1 LLRALQ
7 SIQGGD
13 DDDDDNK
20 GASRTHPLASTAIF
34 TSPLRRAV
42 GTLLALETV
51 VKNDAASP
59 PPFITNTA
67 NRPTSDPALDPNSDQ
82 TFRRKLFDDIE
93 MGQAPDR
100 DTQEEDVKFA
110 ANDCQEESRSP
121 GSNAGAALT
130 TRAVILNGLCDCA
143 AQVSALQG
151 AGWILRSCPGLLPC
165 ADAPIQR
172 SQRTLVKELDRMRI
186 DRNNSCLLQRQ
197 RPAEARIQFCR
208 VDTAPTLRVV
218 PMHAVDDG
226 DPPQTAG
233 RSNVSNDSVPYESF
247 IKAVNRAVVVAG
259 ATATATAADPGGCDK
274 VVIVGH
280 REGIRELARES
291 CRHRRSTRSGGDR
304 DGSTDPHRIHTFYC
318 CIAVFT
324 VDLIVEDDHDSLV
337 PPRVENWTFHGCHD
351 YQSFDATCLPPHKYT
366 DR

>member
-7 SIQGGD
+7 SIQGD
-13 DDDDDNK
+13 DDDDDEDK
-20 GASRTHPLASTAIF
+20 AVTPRTHPLASTAIF

-51 VKNDAASP
+51 VKNDASP
-59 PPFITNTA
+59 PPSITNTA
-67 NRPTSDPALDPNSDQ
+67 HRPTSDLSLDPNSDQ
-82 TFRRKLFDDIE
+82 QCRRKLFDDIE
-93 MGQAPDR
+93 MGLDPDR
-100 DTQEEDVKFA
+100 DTQEEDAKFA
-110 ANDCQEESRSP
+110 EDDGQEESPSL
-121 GSNAGAALT
+121 GNCAGAAST

-151 AGWILRSCPGLLPC
+151 AGWILRSCPDLLPC

-172 SQRTLVKELDRMRI
+172 SQRTLVKELDQMRI
-186 DRNNSCLLQRQ
+186 DRNNACLLQRQ
-197 RPAEARIQFCR
+197 SPAEARIQFCR
-208 VDTAPTLRVV
+208 VVNAQTLRVV

-226 DPPQTAG
+226 DPPRTAG

-247 IKAVNRAVVVAG
+247 FKAVNRAVVVAAG
-259 ATATATAADPGGCDK
+259 ATATADPEGCDK

-291 CRHRRSTRSGGDR
+291 CRHRRSTRIGGDR
-304 DGSTDPHRIHTFYC
+304 NGSTDPHRIHTFYC

-324 VDLIVEDDHDSLV
+324 VDLIVDDEHDSSV
-337 PPRVENWTFHGCHD
+337 PPHVENWTFHGCHD
-351 YQSFDATCLPPHKYT
+351 YQSFDATCLPPHK
-366 DR
+366 

>member
-7 SIQGGD
+7 SGQGGN

-20 GASRTHPLASTAIF
+20 TGAPRKHPLASTAIF

-59 PPFITNTA
+59 PPFNTNTA

-93 MGQAPDR
+93 MGQVPDR
-100 DTQEEDVKFA
+100 DTREEDVKFA
-110 ANDCQEESRSP
+110 ANDGQEESRSLGP
-121 GSNAGAALT
+121 FAGAAST
-130 TRAVILNGLCDCA
+130 ARAVILNGLCDCA

-151 AGWILRSCPGLLPC
+151 AGWILRSYPGLLPC

-172 SQRTLVKELDRMRI
+172 SQGTLVKELDQMRI
-186 DRNNSCLLQRQ
+186 DMNEACLLR
-197 RPAEARIQFCR
+197 RKSPADAALQFCR
-208 VDTAPTLRVV
+208 VVTAPTLRVV

-226 DPPQTAG
+226 DPPHTAG

-247 IKAVNRAVVVAG
+247 LKAVNRAVVVAG
-259 ATATATAADPGGCDK
+259 ATATPDHDGCDK

-291 CRHRRSTRSGGDR
+291 CRHRRSTSGGGDR
-304 DGSTDPHRIHTFYC
+304 NGSTDPHRIHTFYC

-324 VDLIVEDDHDSLV
+324 VDLMVDEHDSIV
-337 PPRVENWTFHGCHD
+337 PPHVENWTFHGCHD
-351 YQSFDATCLPPHKYT
+351 YQSFDATCLPPHK
-366 DR
+366 